1 MYKILWNT
9 GKTVLRGQF
18 KAVMPRVNKKDLKI
32 VIYLS
37 PE

>member
-18 KAVMPRVNKKDLKI
+18 IAIIPRVNKKDLKL
-32 VIYLS
+32 VIYLP